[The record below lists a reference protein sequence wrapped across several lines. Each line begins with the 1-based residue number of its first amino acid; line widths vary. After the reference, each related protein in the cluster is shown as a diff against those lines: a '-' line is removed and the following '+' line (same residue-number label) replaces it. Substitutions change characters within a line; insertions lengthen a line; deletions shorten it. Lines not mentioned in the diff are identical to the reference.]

1 MTVFHQHPIIIPFPT
16 PPIYV
21 DVFIVEIRHIPT
33 SYCRPSRKATYN
45 TVTTPSFGMP
55 LLATTPFTSRNPF
68 FQKLLNTTNLSCFCF
83 EAQTRSK
90 METGVACFARATIL
104 PTIASQHSTSFASPC
119 SISPSFTTKSLK
131 SSSLFGEA
139 LRVMPRSSL
148 KVSKAQNFSL
158 VTKCEIGDSL
168 EEFLSKAT
176 PDKGLIRVLTCMSE
190 AIRTIA
196 FKVRTASCG
205 GTACVNSFG
214 DEQLA
219 VDMLADKLLFDA
231 LTHSHFCKYAC
242 SEEVPELQDMGGP
255 VEGGFSVAFDPLDG
269 SSIVDTNFT
278 VGTIFG
284 VWPGDKLTGVTGA
297 DQVAAAM
304 GIYGPRTT
312 YVLAIKGFP
321 GTHEFLLLDEGKWQ
335 HVKETTEISEGKMF
349 SPGNLRATFDN
360 PEYDKLINYYVK
372 EKYTLRY
379 TGGMVPDVN
388 QIIVKEKGVFTNV
401 ISPTTKAKLRLL
413 FEVAPLGLLIENA
426 GGYSSDGTKSVLDK
440 VIVNLDDRTQVAYGS
455 KNEIIRF
462 EETLYGSSR
471 LKSGVP
477 VGASA

>member
-1 MTVFHQHPIIIPFPT
+1 
-16 PPIYV
+16 
-21 DVFIVEIRHIPT
+21 
-33 SYCRPSRKATYN
+33 
-45 TVTTPSFGMP
+45 
-55 LLATTPFTSRNPF
+55 
-68 FQKLLNTTNLSCFCF
+68 
-83 EAQTRSK
+83 
-90 METGVACFARATIL
+90 METGIACYSRGAFFPTVSSKHSL
-104 PTIASQHSTSFASPC
+104 PSITPSSTFRNLKTSSF
-119 SISPSFTTKSLK
+119 
-131 SSSLFGEA
+131 FGES
-139 LRVMPRSSL
+139 LRVSSKSTL
-148 KVSKAQNFSL
+148 KFSRTKAASFI
-158 VTKCEIGDSL
+158 TKCEIGDSL

-176 PDKGLIRVLTCMSE
+176 PDKGLVRLLVCMGE
-190 AIRTIA
+190 ALRTIA
-196 FKVRTASCG
+196 FKVKTASCG
-205 GTACVNSFG
+205 GTQCVNSFG

-219 VDMLADKLLFDA
+219 VDMLANNLLFEA
-231 LTHSHFCKYAC
+231 LKHSHFCKYAC
-242 SEEVPELQDMGGP
+242 SEEIPELQDMGGP

-284 VWPGDKLTGVTGA
+284 VWPGDKLIGVTGA

-304 GIYGPRTT
+304 GVLGPRTT

-335 HVKETTEISEGKMF
+335 HVKETHEISEGKLF

-360 PEYDKLINYYVK
+360 ANYAKLVDYYVR

-388 QIIVKEKGVFTNV
+388 QIIVKEKGIFTNV
-401 ISPTTKAKLRLL
+401 TSPTAKAKLRLL

-426 GGYSSDGTKSVLDK
+426 GGYSSDGYKSVLDK
-440 VIVNLDDRTQVAYGS
+440 VIESIDDRTQVAYGS

-471 LKSGVP
+471 LKGGVP

>member
-1 MTVFHQHPIIIPFPT
+1 
-16 PPIYV
+16 
-21 DVFIVEIRHIPT
+21 
-33 SYCRPSRKATYN
+33 
-45 TVTTPSFGMP
+45 
-55 LLATTPFTSRNPF
+55 
-68 FQKLLNTTNLSCFCF
+68 
-83 EAQTRSK
+83 
-90 METGVACFARATIL
+90 METSVTCFARGTIL
-104 PTIASQHSTSFASPC
+104 PSVASQHSTSSFASPRY
-119 SISPSFTTKSLK
+119 SSPSLTTRSLK
-131 SSSLFGEA
+131 SSSFFGDA
-139 LRVMPRSSL
+139 LRVTPRSSL
-148 KVSKAQNFSL
+148 KVSKAQNSSL
-158 VTKCEIGDSL
+158 ITKCEIGDSL
-168 EEFLSKAT
+168 EDFLAKAT
-176 PDKGLIRVLTCMSE
+176 PDKGLIRLLISMSE

-231 LTHSHFCKYAC
+231 LSHSHFCKYAC

-284 VWPGDKLTGVTGA
+284 VWPGDKLTGVTGR

-312 YVLAIKGFP
+312 YVLALKGVP

-360 PEYDKLINYYVK
+360 PDYDKLINYYVK

-455 KNEIIRF
+455 LNEIIRF